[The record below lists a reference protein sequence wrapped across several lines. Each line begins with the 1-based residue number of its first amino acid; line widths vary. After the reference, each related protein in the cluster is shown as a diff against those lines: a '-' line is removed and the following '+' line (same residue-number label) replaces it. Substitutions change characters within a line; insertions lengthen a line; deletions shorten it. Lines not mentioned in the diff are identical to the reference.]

1 MVSGQWSEM
10 KPSTYVKNQAW
21 KRHRSGNATVA
32 PRVIAFTV
40 RTPTNK
46 MAMDQWVDKQEIPI
60 STRIAG
66 QHFSQGAN
74 LFVHAFRASHFDFV
88 DRSQPLVLAKMAGA
102 AAADTIT
109 GGKTLELSEYDQ
121 VRKPHQPIE
130 DETKIKITTRTLATE
145 LSCPICLDLLTQ
157 TMTTKDCL
165 HRFCCECITTALL
178 RGNKEC
184 PTCRKKLVSKRGL
197 RPDKNFD
204 ALIAKIWPDRQVLEQ
219 MQQVAQKR
227 FQQQSNLEALQKS
240 IEAGMKAQA
249 ANRRQRVQGS
259 YDYEKR
265 KRKPRGEE
273 QEEPELENGS
283 ADSQSV
289 NGTDAGTLSSNSDSD
304 SEDSSDSSSD
314 SSDSSSSSEESSNNS
329 PAVIAANPSQE
340 PGPSGSAPPVLTP
353 QMPLLPPLP
362 PSLAPQ
368 NHSALS
374 KALSS
379 NVPVSSITPITPM
392 APAAPTASCA
402 VPVNSVT
409 PAPGFCVDRMQK
421 WLNDTPNSPLVPAED
436 NISEANSDVSEMRF
450 DELEFE
456 LAPAKSLLK
465 RRGIPKPLTTHRF
478 IAASPE
484 TTLEYVSE
492 YLSKQVKDNGFKPIK
507 IEYFYVINQNEQMR
521 KIFMNDTLIK
531 AFSVAR
537 GHHLTIY
544 FDSASPD
551 INMCDSLFSH
561 IVSEDRGSVGGETSS
576 TTSTDPADEPMD
588 TSTGLQ

>member
-1 MVSGQWSEM
+1 
-10 KPSTYVKNQAW
+10 
-21 KRHRSGNATVA
+21 
-32 PRVIAFTV
+32 
-40 RTPTNK
+40 
-46 MAMDQWVDKQEIPI
+46 
-60 STRIAG
+60 
-66 QHFSQGAN
+66 
-74 LFVHAFRASHFDFV
+74 
-88 DRSQPLVLAKMAGA
+88 MAGA

-121 VRKPHQPIE
+121 ARKPHKPII
-130 DETKIKITTRTLATE
+130 DDTKIKITTRTLATE

-165 HRFCCECITTALL
+165 HRFCSECITTALL

-273 QEEPELENGS
+273 QEEPDHENGS
-283 ADSQSV
+283 ADSTSI
-289 NGTDAGTLSSNSDSD
+289 NGTDAGTISSDSDSD

-314 SSDSSSSSEESSNNS
+314 SSDSSSSSEDSSNNS
-329 PAVIAANPSQE
+329 PAVGNNSSQE

-362 PSLAPQ
+362 PSLTPQ

-379 NVPVSSITPITPM
+379 NNTTI
-392 APAAPTASCA
+392 
-402 VPVNSVT
+402 T

-421 WLNDTPNSPLVPAED
+421 WLAETPNSPLVPAED
-436 NISEANSDVSEMRF
+436 NISEANSDMSEVRF
-450 DELEFE
+450 DDLEFE
-456 LAPAKSLLK
+456 LAPAKSLLR
-465 RRGIPKPLTTHRF
+465 RRGIPKPLAAHRF
-478 IAASPE
+478 VSASAD

-492 YLSKQVKDNGFKPIK
+492 YLNKQVKENGLKPTK
-507 IEYFYVINQNEQMR
+507 IEYFYVIDQNGQMR
-521 KIFMNDTLIK
+521 KIFMHDTLIK
-531 AFSVAR
+531 AFSVAK

-551 INMCDSLFSH
+551 MTMGENLFSH
-561 IVSEDRGSVGGETSS
+561 IVSEDRSSVGGETSS

-588 TSTGLQ
+588 TSSQ